1 MFKGL
6 GQLGDMA
13 KIMRQAQEMQ
23 SKMSEAQ
30 ENLTKI
36 SVVGESGAGMVKVT
50 ANAKGIVQ
58 NVDIDSSILKP
69 SEKEVIEDLIIAA
82 INDAQSKAS
91 EISKTEIGKV
101 TGGLGL
107 PEGFK
112 LPFWNGKKNIFL

>member
-23 SKMSEAQ
+23 NKMSEAQ
-30 ENLTKI
+30 ESLTKI
-36 SVVGESGAGMVKVT
+36 TVVGESGAGLVKVT
-50 ANAKGIVQ
+50 ANAKGTIQ
-58 NVDIDSSILKP
+58 NIEVDPSILKP
-69 SEKEVIEDLIIAA
+69 SEKEVIEDLLIAA

-91 EISKTEIGKV
+91 EVSKKEMGKI

-112 LPFWNGKKNIFL
+112 LPF

>member
-112 LPFWNGKKNIFL
+112 LPF